1 MVAKGFGKCHEE
13 DGLACAGRCFDVASS
28 FAATKEFGGVVDDTL
43 LVAVEY
49 VAFLA
54 IGDIALE
61 IAKIPFTM

>member
-1 MVAKGFGKCHEE
+1 MVAKSFSKRNEEHGFPG
-13 DGLACAGRCFDVASS
+13 AGGRFDVASS
-28 FAATKEFGGVVDDTL
+28 FAATEELGSVIDDTF

-61 IAKIPFTM
+61 VAKIPFTM